1 MIKINGNDIYRDS
14 QKIGYIDDNYIKSHD
29 GDKLGYFDQKY
40 VYDLHANKLAYIY
53 GRNLV
58 SQSDNDVKTD
68 IDEINKFITGGVLSE
83 IGRCAIYMLL
93 GN

>member
-1 MIKINGNDIYRDS
+1 MIKINGNDIYRDN
-14 QKIGYIDDNYIKSHD
+14 QKIGYIDEKYIKSHE

-40 VYDLHANKLAYIY
+40 VYDIHGKKLAYVY

-68 IDEINKFITGGVLSE
+68 IDEINKSITGGVLPE